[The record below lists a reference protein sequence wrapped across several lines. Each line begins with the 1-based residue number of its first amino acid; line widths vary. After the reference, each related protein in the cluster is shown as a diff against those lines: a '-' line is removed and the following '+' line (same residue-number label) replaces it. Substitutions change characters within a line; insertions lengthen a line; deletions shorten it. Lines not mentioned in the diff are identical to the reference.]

1 MTVPA
6 AVPISLVDAAEVFV
20 RGFGHARSMTYP
32 YGISF
37 DSGVWML
44 RDEPDREKARWS
56 ELTAIEPTVEQ
67 IGARVAA
74 ASPALRRWM
83 LCYLDPEDPEAPQ
96 LEPPSPTAFRAAG
109 YRRRAIEPFFVA
121 DPSLAPR
128 FDGPV
133 VRVRD
138 PELAERTRL
147 ANRGR
152 RQLLPGD
159 LETDDAITRLYAAMG
174 GRDVVGW
181 VSSIRVGRLGSY
193 VANLFVVPSARRRG
207 LGRALMSAVL
217 VDDARLGITASV
229 LGASNDGTRLYPN
242 VGYRQIA
249 TLHALDLPHR

>member
-6 AVPISLVDAAEVFV
+6 VPPISLVDAAEVFV
-20 RGFGHARSMTYP
+20 RGFGHVRSMTYP
-32 YGISF
+32 YGVSV

-44 RDEPDREKARWS
+44 RDVPDREKARAS

-67 IGARVAA
+67 IGARVTA

-83 LCYLDPEDPEAPQ
+83 LCYLDPEDPDAPRVK
-96 LEPPSPTAFRAAG
+96 PPSPTAFREAG
-109 YRRRAIEPFFVA
+109 YRRRVIEPFFVA
-121 DPSLAPR
+121 DPALAPR

-138 PELAERTRL
+138 PDLAERTRI
-147 ANRGR
+147 ANSGR

-159 LETDDAITRLYAAMG
+159 LDADDATTRLYAAMN

-181 VSSIRVGRLGSY
+181 VSSVHVGALGSY
-193 VANLFVVPSARRRG
+193 VANLFVLPSARRRG

-217 VDDARLGITASV
+217 ADDARLDIRASV

-249 TLHALDLPHR
+249 TLHALTPGN